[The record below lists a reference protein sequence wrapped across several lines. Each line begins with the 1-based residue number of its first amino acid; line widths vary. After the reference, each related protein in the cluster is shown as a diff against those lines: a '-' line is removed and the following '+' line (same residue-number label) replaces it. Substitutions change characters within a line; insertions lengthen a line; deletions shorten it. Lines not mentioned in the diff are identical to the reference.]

1 MSCKPSLLPDLS
13 HLLSWPHGWKSRG
26 KERAR
31 LTFPLRFPSLVFLA
45 LSHDISPTGQSPGS
59 VRCRNSAPTS
69 SQITLQWQTA
79 VRAGQLPPSSQPP
92 TLEVGLGGWLA
103 PLSLLPP
110 FLLPSPW
117 VQLAS
122 DSGPLKSLLQP
133 TKLGPRP
140 APPAPGSPA
149 ESSPLLPED

>member
-1 MSCKPSLLPDLS
+1 MIGNPV
-13 HLLSWPHGWKSRG
+13 G
-26 KERAR
+26 KKEAR
-31 LTFPLRFPSLVFLA
+31 LTFPLRFPSLVFWLFLTTSPPQARAQRRA
-45 LSHDISPTGQSPGS
+45 LQKLCPHQQ
-59 VRCRNSAPTS
+59 
-69 SQITLQWQTA
+69 QITPQWQTA

-92 TLEVGLGGWLA
+92 YLGGGARDGWPPLPA
-103 PLSLLPP
+103 PT

-122 DSGPLKSLLQP
+122 DSGPLKSSLQP

-149 ESSPLLPED
+149 ESSPLLPEGPITVLSAWPSSPVLAQK